1 MLITTY
7 GKDFVG
13 YTGQIKCINCQNI
26 SHNHLYQR
34 YEDEIFLF
42 LKMGKIYS
50 NVEISCPICE
60 YTKMFATPKSKRN
73 MGVGLEE
80 LRQHLDNGKEL
91 TKKWYLD
98 LPLKTRDKILERYY
112 SFEAFDF
119 MKYLLSE

>member
-13 YTGQIKCINCQNI
+13 YTGQIKCSHCKNI

-50 NVEISCPICE
+50 NVELSCPICE
-60 YTKMFATPKSKRN
+60 KSVMLATPKSKRKI
-73 MGVGLEE
+73 GVGLEE
-80 LRQHLDNGKEL
+80 LRQYLNDGKEQ

-98 LPLKTRDKILERYY
+98 LPPKTQDKVLERYY